1 MKRKALISFLLLVML
16 ILSLASC
23 KRLTV
28 AEYSIDSAS
37 CNGCGECLRGCPADA
52 IYLGTDGKAHIDQSK
67 CTRCG
72 DCVVLCPQSAIY

>member
-1 MKRKALISFLLLVML
+1 MKHKALITVILLAVL

-23 KRLTV
+23 KRLTIT
-28 AEYSIDSAS
+28 EYSIDSSS
-37 CNGCGECLRGCPADA
+37 CNGCGECLRGCPAEA